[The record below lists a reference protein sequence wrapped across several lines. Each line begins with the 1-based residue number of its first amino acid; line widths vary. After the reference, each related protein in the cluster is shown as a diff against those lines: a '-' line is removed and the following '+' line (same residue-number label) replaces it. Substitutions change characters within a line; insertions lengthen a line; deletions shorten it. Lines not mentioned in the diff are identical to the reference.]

1 MGFLAGKYNDG
12 SIPEDSRAKIMSGY
26 PPQIIKYLGK
36 YFDKD
41 GNAEQIA
48 MLQRL
53 AVVSKELGYTQA

>member
-12 SIPEDSRAKIMSGY
+12 NIPEDSRAKIMSGY

-41 GNAEQIA
+41 GN
-48 MLQRL
+48 
-53 AVVSKELGYTQA
+53 